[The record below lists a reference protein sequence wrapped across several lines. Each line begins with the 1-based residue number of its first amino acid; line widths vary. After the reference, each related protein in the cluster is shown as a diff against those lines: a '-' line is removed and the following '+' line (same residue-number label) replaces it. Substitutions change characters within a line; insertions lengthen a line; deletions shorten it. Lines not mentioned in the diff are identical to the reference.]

1 MIQRNKQQQTRG
13 GAVTVEFALGAAL
26 FFFFLFGVVEF
37 ARLVVMYNALE
48 NATREAAR
56 WACVRTNIDP
66 TVYPNQAAKNQAVR
80 DQFLMRLGEL
90 RQSYDELSM
99 EIHRVIMIPQP
110 GDPPADP
117 ESPGLPDWDNAR
129 TTDAIRI
136 RASAKFRPILPNFLM
151 MGGEISM
158 QSISVMYSEAN

>member
-1 MIQRNKQQQTRG
+1 MVRQPKNRARRS

-37 ARLVVMYNALE
+37 GRLVVMYNALE

-66 TVYPNQAAKNQAVR
+66 TVYPTQAARNQAVR
-80 DQFLMRLGEL
+80 DIFMNYLGEL
-90 RQSYDELSM
+90 KDSYDTNSVQM
-99 EIHRVIMIPQP
+99 EIVRVIMIPQP
-110 GDPPADP
+110 GDPPA
-117 ESPGLPDWDNAR
+117 GTTYPDWDNAR

-136 RASAKFRPILPNFLM
+136 TATANFRTVLPNFLLF
-151 MGGEISM
+151 GNTIPM
-158 QSISVMYSEAN
+158 QCISVMYSEAN

>member
-66 TVYPNQAAKNQAVR
+66 TVYPNQDAKNQAVR

-110 GDPPADP
+110 GDPPA
-117 ESPGLPDWDNAR
+117 GTKLPDWDNAR
-129 TTDAIRI
+129 TTDAILI
-136 RASAKFRPILPNFLM
+136 EAGAKFRPILPNFLM

-158 QSISVMYSEAN
+158 KSVSVMYSEAN

>member
-1 MIQRNKQQQTRG
+1 MIRRHQERQARK

-37 ARLVVMYNALE
+37 ARLVVMYNAME

-66 TVYPNQAAKNQAVR
+66 TAYPTQALRNQAVR

-90 RQSYDELSM
+90 RQSYDGTSLQM
-99 EIHRVIMIPQP
+99 DIQRVIMIPQA
-110 GDPPADP
+110 GDPPA
-117 ESPGLPDWDNAR
+117 GTLLPDWDNAR

-136 RASAKFRPILPNFLM
+136 QADANFRPILPNFLM
-151 MGGEISM
+151 LGNTIPMRAIC
-158 QSISVMYSEAN
+158 VMYSEAN